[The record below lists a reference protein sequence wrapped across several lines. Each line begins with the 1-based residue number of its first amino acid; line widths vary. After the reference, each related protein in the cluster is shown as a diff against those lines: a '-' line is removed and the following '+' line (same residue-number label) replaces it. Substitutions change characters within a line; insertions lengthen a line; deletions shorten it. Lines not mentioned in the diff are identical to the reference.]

1 MKSNILKR
9 FKLCGALL
17 LLLPFATTAVAE
29 DFTFTVPYSF
39 HGVEDGSLSTIRCD
53 VFGAFNDVLI
63 GRFARDYLHPNTGN
77 PDRLHNGSNIPVT
90 LNFNASPG
98 KDASMAKRYVCYIFA
113 YRSSNRNSRFD
124 PSRTV
129 QQVYGAIT
137 HSAPLS
143 IPVPPHSPIR

>member
-1 MKSNILKR
+1 MKTIILKR
-9 FKLCGALL
+9 FKLRCALL

-39 HGVEDGSLSTIRCD
+39 HGAEEGSSSTIRCD
-53 VFGAFNDVLI
+53 VFDAFNDLI
-63 GRFARDYLHPNTGN
+63 GRFDRSYHHPRTGN

-90 LNFNASPG
+90 LNFNAFPG
-98 KDASMAKRYVCYIFA
+98 KDASMAKRYVCHILAF
-113 YRSSNRNSRFD
+113 RSSNKSSSID
-124 PSRTV
+124 PSRSV
-129 QQVYGAIT
+129 QQVYGVVT